1 MMKND
6 VSFETALVELED
18 VVNKLE
24 SGKISLE
31 ESISLYKKSVEL
43 YKICNK
49 FLEDAKQTIEIIKN
63 ENYESVDI
71 NVDVLTEK

>member
-71 NVDVLTEK
+71 NVDVITEK

>member
-6 VSFETALVELED
+6 VSFETALLELED